1 MGQLGI
7 SSLTVVG
14 AEEHG
19 EEGNHPPVLEDLG
32 QLLELLLGADGV
44 LDKRDGTVTTDNQ
57 V

>member
-1 MGQLGI
+1 MYL
-7 SSLTVVG
+7 SLTVVG

-19 EEGNHPPVLEDLG
+19 EKGNHPPVLEELG

-44 LDKRDGTVTTDNQ
+44 LDERDGAVTTDNQ